1 MRKNDS
7 EMLLVYVDGTYANS
21 YVKIGSSSVP
31 LSSLRSGL
39 NWKKTVFVLGILI
52 KSKKFNP
59 TFIEVNIDKRK
70 GRRKYVYVKI

>member
-39 NWKKTVFVLGILI
+39 IEKNYSCPRFPDP
-52 KSKKFNP
+52 KSEKLNP

>member
-7 EMLLVYVDGTYANS
+7 EMLMVYVDGTYANS

-39 NWKKTVFVLGILI
+39 NWKNSLCPW
-52 KSKKFNP
+52 NP
-59 TFIEVNIDKRK
+59 D
-70 GRRKYVYVKI
+70 